1 MSNLLFKFLKTF
13 KVYALSASLI
23 YTSGPVF
30 AQGGV
35 QAIMGTLGVLKT
47 SLQEAMPDN
56 NQLQQM
62 NPQMNKALQGIAEM
76 EAGFQNVNQALQS
89 GTSRHYIFNNCL
101 VPPDSTPRIENYCQ
115 VGAVDPQ
122 SMARALTVANQY
134 AEMYEN
140 FMKPRNA
147 AVGIGQQCI
156 KDTLNRM
163 QDDAKG
169 LIKKYDEGIEML
181 RNNIVQAEKLQR
193 QNVDRMKQLSD
204 LLYKGT
210 GSDPNL
216 ADVNFNEILGK
227 DCADT
232 FKMAGNNG
240 KGGGGSLNQLGRT
253 NGLLAIRN
261 SFDVI
266 DEAASDFRGP
276 SLEIKRKQIERDI
289 RVLASEYKKGGM
301 NRTSEAKARNKIRSG
316 NWNLLKNA
324 VDTNLAE
331 VKLDTAEVNNIL
343 VQLNSTLGEE
353 SSAANTLPSIEDPNF
368 TTKMN
373 NMLNSIENRYEN
385 KYVLN
390 CLRGQNSALRS
401 SPITSLL
408 EDFRHRN
415 TGKKGTILNAFED
428 GTIASEISSAKTLD
442 ELEQTISRYHNDD
455 IYAPVV
461 NENGK
466 NVFKTL
472 KTLIAEQK
480 EQCQNVY
487 NGTDTTATNDD
498 SLNNFKELL
507 DKVKTKTKSIAKRTI
522 GDSSQRVNIIKELSE
537 QILNC
542 DGQQISTQSCN
553 DNPNNLFSTNST
565 SFCMK
570 KANFCATKVAQCNQ
584 RVQVLKD
591 KYTTEM
597 QNRANQYNAQAEL
610 LEKQAQGMINKMKT
624 ELTTLAGNLHD
635 QVFPKRMSSAQRASI
650 ENSPYLSPDQKQAY
664 LAGNGNSFSVG
675 ALAPISLEAEP
686 TKSIIGVD
694 IKGGESL
701 RQSLSKM
708 TEAQMNKM
716 KEKFSVFVNNTLQE
730 AQDISDDIDDNWE
743 SERQAW
749 LDLRDQCQD
758 AIAQVEQMEREKAQK
773 DREQIASAQKETTA
787 YCSKLN
793 GVAGLESPTPGCGDG
808 LGDLSEEALAAV
820 STYAPDAFYL
830 GQQMKSMCE
839 SAGNNSSD
847 KEDVKETDYFKYACK
862 KGGNNWKTAIDK
874 ISKKIKKQIP
884 ERLSKY
890 SSKIKRY
897 IDDPSKSLPEK
908 IEDDIFIQRIQALG
922 ELKDLNSRNYNKFS
936 ISTVKN
942 FFADKVAE
950 GFSKEIT
957 KGKLSKIL
965 TNKEINDCLSE
976 YSEGS
981 EKAKECKDAFEELN
995 KQVELFSNMFS
1006 NDQSSENNLCN
1017 IDTLL
1022 KGKLFDLCKADY
1034 STPSE
1039 IKTCIEND
1047 GEKIDTAR
1055 ESIKKLDWYANANVT
1070 FENILSI
1077 EKDSAWSEI
1086 GEKYQYTSCAHI
1098 TGNSIQKGMF
1108 ENMGQDTFGTQLPMG
1123 YIR

>member
-1 MSNLLFKFLKTF
+1 M
-13 KVYALSASLI
+13 SASLI

-30 AQGGV
+30 AQGGM
-35 QAIMGTLGVLKT
+35 QAVMGTLGVLQT
-47 SLQEAMPDN
+47 SLQEAMPN

-62 NPQMNKALQGIAEM
+62 NPQMIQAQQGIAEM
-76 EAGFQNVNQALQS
+76 EAGFQNVNQSLQS

-610 LEKQAQGMINKMKT
+610 LEKQAQGMINKMKA

-758 AIAQVEQMEREKAQK
+758 AIAQVEQMEQEKAQK

>member
-1 MSNLLFKFLKTF
+1 M
-13 KVYALSASLI
+13 SASLI

-30 AQGGV
+30 AQGGM
-35 QAIMGTLGVLKT
+35 QAVMGTLGVLQT
-47 SLQEAMPDN
+47 SLQEAMPN

-62 NPQMNKALQGIAEM
+62 NPQMIQAQQGIAEM

-289 RVLASEYKKGGM
+289 KVLASEYKKGGM

-324 VDTNLAE
+324 VDTNLAD

-461 NENGK
+461 NEKGK

-487 NGTDTTATNDD
+487 NGSDTTATNDD

-522 GDSSQRVNIIKELSE
+522 GDSSQRVNIVKELSE

-610 LEKQAQGMINKMKT
+610 LEKQAQGMINKMKA
-624 ELTTLAGNLHD
+624 ELTNLAGNLHD
-635 QVFPKRMSSAQRASI
+635 QVFPKKMSSAQRQSI

-694 IKGGESL
+694 IKGGENL

-773 DREQIASAQKETTA
+773 DREQIASAQKETAA

-820 STYAPDAFYL
+820 STYAPEAFYL

-839 SAGNNSSD
+839 SAGNSSAGKEE
-847 KEDVKETDYFKYACK
+847 KEDINYVKKACRRGGWDKSIEKLK
-862 KGGNNWKTAIDK
+862 KNLQKN
-874 ISKKIKKQIP
+874 IP

-890 SSKIKRY
+890 KSKIKAY
-897 IDDPSKSLPEK
+897 IRGTRKSVPDK
-908 IEDDIFIQRIQALG
+908 IEDDIFIAKIDDIRALEKSKFKTNMTKENLISLFSKYKNNEKLK
-922 ELKDLNSRNYNKFS
+922 ELKLKRKGVLGAMTPPENKRKCEALVIAEADKKICNEVIQLNIQISATENDTEIEKLADLNKLDEEISLCDDDKLEKKALLEECTKKDS
-936 ISTVKN
+936 IEN
-942 FFADKVAE
+942 FKTCMSNPEEIKKANEKI
-950 GFSKEIT
+950 SK
-957 KGKLSKIL
+957 L
-965 TNKEINDCLSE
+965 DE
-976 YSEGS
+976 YSE
-981 EKAKECKDAFEELN
+981 ANYALA
-995 KQVELFSNMFS
+995 
-1006 NDQSSENNLCN
+1006 N
-1017 IDTLL
+1017 I
-1022 KGKLFDLCKADY
+1022 Y
-1034 STPSE
+1034 
-1039 IKTCIEND
+1039 
-1047 GEKIDTAR
+1047 
-1055 ESIKKLDWYANANVT
+1055 
-1070 FENILSI
+1070 SI
-1077 EKDSAWSEI
+1077 ERDSAWSEI